1 MKKRIMILSLVLLLV
16 LSIFAGC
23 GSKEATPEVK
33 EEKTEQ
39 SENAPAQSNKEEQT
53 EKTEEA
59 EAEVP
64 IIEWYHGDERG
75 YECPADGLVSKF
87 YQEEVGVGIYHPG
100 VLWDGGTGYYE
111 KLQLR
116 IASGE
121 IPDLFLTVNGIETTL
136 AADGALAD
144 LKPYLE
150 EYAPNIYASVDEET
164 WAKIA
169 ATDPNGEGAIY
180 YIPEAKNFYSYG
192 TFIRQDWLDNLGL
205 SMPTTQEEF
214 VEVLK
219 AFRDN
224 DPNGNGQKDEIPT
237 IGRALGRW
245 FDYIFNMYN
254 VSMFEGYP
262 QFDLYNG
269 ELTYSGVTQNMRDA
283 LVFANM
289 LYEEELLDPDT
300 FLNESSDLWNKVN
313 SDRVGVWF
321 HIPLGAKSM
330 CLDSLL
336 AVNPNAKLSILPDI
350 SAPGYE
356 FQGGMKV
363 ITPRWLIANKDEQ
376 TIINCLKV
384 LDHMYNPANMEQ
396 LAWGIE
402 GVTYTEENGV
412 RTKLPFDQWSE
423 GAYLMNPL
431 TYEAVQYQN
440 KQAMDVATDEMQ
452 INAFEQVAKVM
463 EENQNTSYH
472 LFASDGM
479 SNAVYEGYP
488 DIQNHTLYQ
497 EYITKIIIGTFEIEK
512 FDEFVELWYEQGG
525 QTVTE
530 RARDWYSTVE

>member
-1 MKKRIMILSLVLLLV
+1 MKKRIMALSLALILV

-23 GSKEATPEVK
+23 GSKEAAPEVE
-33 EEKTEQ
+33 EEKKEQ
-39 SENAPAQSNKEEQT
+39 SEAAPAQNDKEE
-53 EKTEEA
+53 
-59 EAEVP
+59 EVP
-64 IIEWYHGDERG
+64 IIEWYHGDAQG
-75 YECPADGLVSKF
+75 YECPADGLVSQF
-87 YQEEVGVGIYHPG
+87 YQEQVGVGIYHPG

-121 IPDLFLTVNGIETTL
+121 IPDMFMTVNGIETTL

-144 LKPYLE
+144 LRPYLE
-150 EYAPNIYASVDEET
+150 KYAPNIYASVSEET

-169 ATDPNGEGAIY
+169 AADPNGEGAIY
-180 YIPEAKNFYSYG
+180 YIPEAMDYYYHG

-237 IGRALGRW
+237 TGRALGRW
-245 FDYIFNMYN
+245 FDYIFNMYG
-254 VSMFEGYP
+254 VSMYEGYP
-262 QFDLYNG
+262 QFDLYDG

-289 LYEEELLDPDT
+289 LYEEGLLDPDT
-300 FLNESSDLWNKVN
+300 FLNESADLWNKVT
-313 SDRVGVWF
+313 SDRVGVWY
-321 HIPLGAKSM
+321 HIPLGAKTM

-336 AVNPNAKLSILPDI
+336 AVNPDAELSILTGI

-363 ITPRWLIANKDEQ
+363 VAPRWLIANKDGQ

-384 LDHMYNPANMEQ
+384 LDYMYDPANMEQ
-396 LAWGIE
+396 SLWGVE

-412 RTKLPFDQWSE
+412 RTQLPFDQWTE
-423 GAYLMNPL
+423 GHYMMNPL
-431 TYEAVQYQN
+431 TYEGVLYKNQLAW
-440 KQAMDVATDEMQ
+440 DIATDEMEL
-452 INAFEQVAKVM
+452 NAYAQVAKVV
-463 EENQNTSYH
+463 EENQNTRYH
-472 LFASDGM
+472 LYASDGM

-497 EYITKIIIGTFEIEK
+497 EYITKIIIGTYEIEK
-512 FDEFVELWYEQGG
+512 FDEFVELWYAQGG
-525 QTVTE
+525 QEVTE